1 MTKHRMGTLR
11 FLLFHICARVIAAPS
26 LNLRAPSSAAS
37 SHGDSNLSLNL
48 TQKTANDTIL
58 NLLPSSPLTEF
69 SLSSI
74 ANSSVE
80 AGLPPDHYTVPTLA
94 GDLVIFGAYTPSPRL
109 SDLTRVVMLATEDA
123 IRHLL
128 QALPPPIPRVLNY
141 QEGFAIMTLRVG
153 PQLSWI
159 RWAWALKVIA
169 SFQASVGALSFDF
182 EVSLADFSG
191 WVGIGRVRTYA

>member
-11 FLLFHICARVIAAPS
+11 FLLFHICATAIAAPS
-26 LNLRAPSSAAS
+26 LNLRAPPSEAS

-48 TQKTANDTIL
+48 TQTTANDTML
-58 NLLPSSPLTEF
+58 NLFPSSPPTEF

-80 AGLPPDHYTVPTLA
+80 AGLPPDHYTVPTIA

-123 IRHLL
+123 IWHLL
-128 QALPPPIPRVLNY
+128 QASPPPMPRALNY
-141 QEGFAIMTLRVG
+141 QEHFAIMTLRVG
-153 PQLSWI
+153 PHLTWI
-159 RWAWALKVIA
+159 RWAWALKVIGN
-169 SFQASVGALSFDF
+169 FQASVGGLSFDF
-182 EVSLADFSG
+182 DISLADFSG
-191 WVGIGRVRTYA
+191 SIGIGRVRTYA